1 MAEFL
6 LTAPLLLLAAL
17 AALEGARWL
26 HVRQMIDLALWQ
38 AARAGASQHADPAV
52 MAQAFEQALLPLH
65 ARDTPQASAAWL
77 ARTLDR
83 RTALLSQTHDA
94 APPWQIRILQPDASA
109 YARFADPALPIAR
122 ASGHPAINH
131 DYQVEQYRRHPRQY
145 PQPAQQPS
153 SAAEHGMAQSPAS
166 AAKRFQPDLRYQST
180 NIFQAN
186 TLVLQLTYPHEPLVP
201 GLNRL
206 IAGLRGTRANYAQR
220 ALDAGLLPMT
230 SEVRISMESH
240 PVRWP
245 SLADGRVVQ
254 ADAADMTTAPRSGA
268 ACTGLWCQWRALPAP
283 DDGSHGWP
291 ATPGASAP
299 PAMADD
305 PAAPGQPGAADAADD
320 LTDGAPA
327 DDSAICLP

>member
-17 AALEGARWL
+17 AALEGAHWL

-52 MAQAFEQALLPLH
+52 MAQSFEQALLPLH

-77 ARTLDR
+77 ARTMAR
-83 RTALLSQTHDA
+83 RAALLSLPHDT

-122 ASGHPAINH
+122 TSGHLAINH
-131 DYQVEQYRRHPRQY
+131 DYQVEQYRRHPRQST
-145 PQPAQQPS
+145 QAAQQPS
-153 SAAEHGMAQSPAS
+153 SAAEHAMAQAPAS
-166 AAKRFQPDLRYQST
+166 GAKRFQPDLRYQSA

-186 TLVLQLTYPHEPLVP
+186 TLVLHLTYPHEPLVP

-206 IAGLRGTRANYAQR
+206 IAGLRGTRADYAQR

-230 SEVRISMESH
+230 SEVRIGMESH

-254 ADAADMTTAPRSGA
+254 ADEAGMAAVPRTGA
-268 ACTGLWCQWRALPAP
+268 ACTGLWCQWRALP
-283 DDGSHGWP
+283 
-291 ATPGASAP
+291 TPGAGSHVPPAAPDLSAP
-299 PAMADD
+299 PGMADD
-305 PAAPGQPGAADAADD
+305 PAAPGPPGAADAADD
-320 LTDGAPA
+320 LADGAPA
-327 DDSAICLP
+327 DDGAMCLP